1 MDPEH
6 SIVTKDVVAGT
17 MVRDTA
23 LRRERVP
30 KDRGGKN
37 DEHVPEGASPVPG
50 VSEWTENIFSE
61 KDWRVTANAWAGFL
75 LRVLLISGTLFS
87 VYQYMMARREMRV
100 ERTLQLV
107 ELWERSEYQDA
118 QKAVKSR
125 LTNLNQK
132 YSDLLGKNPSPTE
145 LSVYYQKIGIEA
157 LNGDGGDMPLAEF
170 QDRFDR
176 VVYFLNR
183 VSSCVEGNLCDRDI
197 ANDYFQ
203 DYAASFWRYF
213 RGYVEKQRKA
223 GAATY
228 AQAIE
233 KYVGDGPVATS
244 GK

>member
-1 MDPEH
+1 
-6 SIVTKDVVAGT
+6 
-17 MVRDTA
+17 
-23 LRRERVP
+23 
-30 KDRGGKN
+30 
-37 DEHVPEGASPVPG
+37 
-50 VSEWTENIFSE
+50 
-61 KDWRVTANAWAGFL
+61 
-75 LRVLLISGTLFS
+75 
-87 VYQYMMARREMRV
+87 MMARKEMRV

-125 LTNLNQK
+125 LTSLNQK